1 MIWEQLREDL
11 ILMNMDCSNSN
22 DVFDQLGGTLVKKG
36 FCKESYV
43 DALKTRERDYPTGVD
58 MEGVCFAMPHTD
70 RTHVNEMAI
79 AVGIPK
85 EDVSFMHMGTTD
97 QEVKARLILMLA
109 VTDPNAHIDTLQ
121 CLIGLFQDP
130 GFMERIRE
138 AKDPKEVIAVFKV
151 QEEYPEEKGA

>member
-1 MIWEQLREDL
+1 MIWEQLRENL
-11 ILMNMDCSNSN
+11 ILMDMDSKSS
-22 DVFDQLGGTLVKKG
+22 DEVFEQLGGTLVKEG

-43 DALKTRERDYPTGVD
+43 DALKIREKDYPTGVD

-79 AVGIPK
+79 AVGIPRK
-85 EDVSFMHMGTTD
+85 DVSFMHMGTTD

-130 GFMERIRE
+130 GFMERIRK
-138 AKDPKEVIAVFKV
+138 AADPEEVIAVFKA
-151 QEEYPEEKGA
+151 QEEYSEEKGA